1 MKFLV
6 FGLTLLTLTGCKEV
20 KAAENIGDAGD
31 GDVQVIVDVKRGV
44 TCYVYDGYKSGGI
57 FCFTK
62 EQLETK

>member
-6 FGLTLLTLTGCKEV
+6 FGLALLALTGCKEV
-20 KAAENIGDAGD
+20 KAAEKIGDAGD

-62 EQLETK
+62 EQLESK